1 MWKAT
6 NTVRNEKAVINNIWR
21 GKWSDNHSDRDF
33 GRPLQEVDAD
43 TYRRMWETDP
53 QWQGYKR
60 LYDAVYGDSP
70 AGNDVEK

>member
-1 MWKAT
+1 M
-6 NTVRNEKAVINNIWR
+6 
-21 GKWSDNHSDRDF
+21 GKPMTPKKVWADMGS
-33 GRPLQEVDAD
+33 PLQEVDAD